1 MDKKEKI
8 ISTFNKQIKSELK
21 EYGQLKECPS
31 YWHKKAFL
39 ISEGLDIDDWS
50 KIQTEE
56 YFNKKMNLKWD
67 IKKIQFTIK
76 SIMDYKE
83 NYY

>member
-8 ISTFNKQIKSELK
+8 IFIFNKQIKSELK
-21 EYGQLKECPS
+21 KYKQLKECPS

-39 ISEGLDIDDWS
+39 ISEGLHINDWS
-50 KIQTEE
+50 EIQTEE
-56 YFNKKMNLKWD
+56 YFNKKMNLNWD
-67 IKKIQFTIK
+67 IQKIQFTIK